1 MNENGISCEIVQK
14 IFKYLYKIREL
25 VPSEIFEHDEMLEH
39 FKNILNKVEGVKKIS
54 KRRYRVNAEK
64 KSHLLYIQC

>member
-1 MNENGISCEIVQK
+1 M
-14 IFKYLYKIREL
+14 

-39 FKNILNKVEGVKKIS
+39 FKNILNKVEEVKKIS